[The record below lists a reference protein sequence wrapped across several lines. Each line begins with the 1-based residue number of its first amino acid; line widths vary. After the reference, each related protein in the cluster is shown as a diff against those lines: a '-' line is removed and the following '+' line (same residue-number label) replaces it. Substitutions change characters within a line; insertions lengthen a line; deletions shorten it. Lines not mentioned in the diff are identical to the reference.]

1 MPSPTPICIRQEVP
15 ALACEGMRQGGIAG
29 QVGQTASES

>member
-1 MPSPTPICIRQEVP
+1 MPSPTPICIRHEVS
-15 ALACEGMRQGGIAG
+15 ALDGEGMRQGGIAG